1 LPNLATGKTYW
12 QEEIQKRHITAAAM
26 TAGLTGIGW
35 HTFRHTYRTLLDE
48 TGAPMKVQQELMR
61 RQHSDDHERLRAGS
75 LEYQALS
82 KQRVVQMV
90 LKPAVPVQTNEK
102 GADVA
107 AP

>member
-1 LPNLATGKTYW
+1 
-12 QEEIQKRHITAAAM
+12 
-26 TAGLTGIGW
+26 
-35 HTFRHTYRTLLDE
+35 
-48 TGAPMKVQQELMR
+48 MKVQQELMR